1 VDPIVVS
8 AQIITALQTVVSRQV
23 DLIDGPA
30 VVSLG
35 MIQGGVRGNIIPDSV
50 VMLGTIRTLHPA
62 HREEVHRRV
71 RQTAE
76 RIAEASG
83 ALADVMIGPGVPV
96 TYNDP
101 ALTERMAS
109 TLRRVAKGGNATVMR
124 ATTTAEDFSFFQET
138 IPGLYFRTRG
148 DR

>member
-62 HREEVHRRV
+62 FVEQH
-71 RQTAE
+71 
-76 RIAEASG
+76 
-83 ALADVMIGPGVPV
+83 
-96 TYNDP
+96 
-101 ALTERMAS
+101 
-109 TLRRVAKGGNATVMR
+109 
-124 ATTTAEDFSFFQET
+124 ET
-138 IPGLYFRTRG
+138 
-148 DR
+148 